1 MFKMNNN
8 MKANAAKI
16 FSELIKAKFDESFLL
31 TVLEDMYDDNDY
43 IYDNVDINGTPVDC
57 YINIVHTIA
66 YEEFEDNRTFDRKIV
81 IIVTADEKAM
91 LADLTVTDKIVSNN
105 GVFDIEDSVA
115 AAREISIAEAL
126 ELWKD

>member
-1 MFKMNNN
+1 MFKLNNN

-105 GVFDIEDSVA
+105 GAFDIEDSVA

>member
-1 MFKMNNN
+1 MFKLNNN

-81 IIVTADEKAM
+81 IIVTADEKAL
-91 LADLTVTDKIVSNN
+91 LAYLTVTDKIVLNN
-105 GVFDIEDSVA
+105 GAFDIEDSVA